1 MTAPFTVAELRN
13 AFAQMS
19 SPALIRL
26 ITEIDDH
33 GPIPPRRLAG
43 TLPDLSPHQLR
54 RATEMARTMG
64 LCRIGP
70 GVGLELT
77 PSGAE
82 LADLYDATAR
92 WARHNSYPHPICD
105 FTTRVRQTFQL
116 MGQSVLAVT
125 ADGSHRPA
133 ADQRADENLDRVR
146 AMLYQRLH
154 FEAQAATHVEF
165 EPAA

>member
-1 MTAPFTVAELRN
+1 MTVFFTPTEIRN
-13 AFAQMS
+13 AFAALT

-26 ITEIDDH
+26 ITEIDDN
-33 GPIPPRRLAG
+33 GPIPPRRLAA

-54 RATEMARTMG
+54 RATETARAMG

-82 LADLYDATAR
+82 LADIYDATAR
-92 WARHNSYPHPICD
+92 WARHNNYPRTVCD
-105 FTTRVRQTFQL
+105 FTTRVRHTL
-116 MGQSVLAVT
+116 RLLVQSLVAGT
-125 ADGSHRPA
+125 AESSHRQA
-133 ADQRADENLDRVR
+133 ADEDLDRVR
-146 AMLYQRLH
+146 AVLHQLLH
-154 FEAQAATHVEF
+154 FEAQSAAHFES